1 MAINVVPVILLPTMD
16 SERFER
22 CSFSLSD
29 AESLLT
35 ISMSDLPPYVIHF
48 HRLSWHRFTPFADC
62 KPGLIQ
68 GCDMA
73 VAEVE
78 DSPALKAYVQKAA
91 LSRRDAAL
99 LHHYRIY
106 LGKGGCHEAFAQSAY
121 GSGAGSLSRAVSSF
135 ANGLK
140 LRFKR
145 A

>member
-35 ISMSDLPPYVIHF
+35 ISMRDLPPYIIHF
-48 HRLSWHRFTPFADC
+48 HRLSWHRFTPYADC

-73 VAEVE
+73 VAEVAG
-78 DSPALKAYVQKAA
+78 SPALKAYLQKASLTA
-91 LSRRDAAL
+91 EDAAR

-106 LGKGGCHEAFAQSAY
+106 LGQGGCHEAFAQSVY
-121 GSGAGSLSRAVSSF
+121 GSGAGSFSRALASF
-135 ANGLK
+135 TNRVKLGLK
-140 LRFKR
+140 R